1 MADQTA
7 PVRWT
12 RFGLAAKLAGCLVA
26 VAVLFFATFGYV
38 QQRLEQRHLE
48 ALVSLSAERTS
59 DLIRTTAWQQMLRN
73 DREQLYKM
81 MHDLASEPGIRLV
94 RIFNKEGR
102 IAQSTNPAE
111 IGTMVD
117 KQAEACYACHAQ
129 RQPLTKLAR
138 KERARIFTEGS
149 GKRTLAVIRPIEN
162 HKDCWTAS
170 CHVHPAGQRILGVID
185 AHLALDAVDTQ
196 LAEYRSQML
205 RYFAGAT
212 VLLSLFSL
220 VFVWLVVHRP
230 ISDLMT
236 GIRALARGQ
245 LSYRLPVRSRDEIG
259 QLADSVNHMA
269 SELDEAHRQV
279 TEWTRTLE
287 DRVRLKTAELERA
300 QKGLIASEKMASLGR
315 LAATVAHEVNNPL
328 FGMLTYA
335 RLTRKD
341 LEKAELS
348 GSTRQRVNE
357 HLGIIER
364 ESRRC
369 GDLMRNL
376 LTFAR
381 QTPPQRAPMK
391 IETVVQRAAELV
403 QHQCD
408 LAEIE
413 LASRLAPD
421 LPEISGD
428 ASQIQQVL
436 VVLLSNA
443 IDALGKG
450 GRITISAQRLPGFEG
465 VHIAV
470 SDTGPGIPAD
480 LQAQIFEPFFSTKEN
495 QHRTGLGLAIARNIV
510 ERHGGVLTVQS
521 EPGKGAEF
529 VVQLPLEAPPEAAS
543 PVAAIE
549 INAPGGAS

>member
-1 MADQTA
+1 MSEQAA
-7 PVRWT
+7 PIRWT

-26 VAVLFFATFGYV
+26 VAIVFFAIFGYV

-48 ALVSLSAERTS
+48 ALVSLSAERIS

-73 DREQLYKM
+73 DREQLYQL
-81 MHDLASEPGIRLV
+81 MHDLASEPGMRLV

-102 IAQSTNPAE
+102 IAQSTNPNE

-129 RQPLTKLAR
+129 QQPLTKLAR
-138 KERARIFTEGS
+138 KDRARIFTEEG
-149 GKRTLAVIRPIEN
+149 GRRTLAVIRPIEN
-162 HKDCWTAS
+162 HKDCSTAS
-170 CHVHPAGQRILGVID
+170 CHVHPPGQRILGVID
-185 AHLALDAVDTQ
+185 AHLALDAVDAQ
-196 LAEYRSQML
+196 LAEYRTQML
-205 RYFAGAT
+205 VYFVGAAV
-212 VLLSLFSL
+212 VLLLFSL
-220 VFVWLVVHRP
+220 AFVWLVVHHP
-230 ISDLMT
+230 ISELMT
-236 GIRALARGQ
+236 GIRALAHGQ

-269 SELDEAHRQV
+269 TELDEAHQQL
-279 TEWTRTLE
+279 TEWARTLE
-287 DRVRLKTAELERA
+287 DRVHRKTAELERA
-300 QKGLIASEKMASLGR
+300 QNGLIASAKMASLGR

-341 LEKAELS
+341 LEKAELADK
-348 GSTRQRVNE
+348 TRERVNE

-381 QTPPQRAPMK
+381 QTPPQRAPMQV
-391 IETVVQRAAELV
+391 ETVIKRSAELV
-403 QHQCD
+403 QHQCE

-413 LASRLAPD
+413 LVIEQAPD

-436 VVLLSNA
+436 VALLSNA
-443 IDALGKG
+443 VDALGKG
-450 GRITISAQRLPGFEG
+450 GRITISARRLPGFEG
-465 VHIAV
+465 IQISV
-470 SDTGPGIPAD
+470 SDTGPGIAPE

-510 ERHGGVLTVQS
+510 ERHGGVLTAHS

-529 VVQLPLEAPPEAAS
+529 AMQLPLQAPPESTSPLAA
-543 PVAAIE
+543 VDIT
-549 INAPGGAS
+549 APGGAS